1 MQGACIVCGITYYKF
16 PTGGPTN
23 EFEFFMCISYSGL
36 LNGKVDKTSVWFS
49 NKTKNP
55 MEILSITLK
64 FHVIYIFF

>member
-16 PTGGPTN
+16 PTGWPTN
-23 EFEFFMCISYSGL
+23 EFEFFMSIRYSGL

-55 MEILSITLK
+55 IEILSTILRG
-64 FHVIYIFF
+64 YLDSFF